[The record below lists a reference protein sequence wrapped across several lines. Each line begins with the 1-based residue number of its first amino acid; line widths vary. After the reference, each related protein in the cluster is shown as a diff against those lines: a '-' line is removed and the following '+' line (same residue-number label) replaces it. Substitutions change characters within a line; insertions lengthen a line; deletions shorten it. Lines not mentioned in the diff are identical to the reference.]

1 MADTAPPEK
10 TEQETKVE
18 DKVNTESTPQV
29 TETTTTTNDDAVKE
43 EPPKVAATA
52 EVDKSEGVTKD
63 DANDEDVV
71 AGDGVKDAP
80 DEGDE
85 IVLGSGQVPS
95 EDGMVSSDFASG
107 DEAAQGEGGKNKEG
121 DSGVSW
127 PVMVIAVM
135 GILLAIA
142 VKLKPQATEFTP
154 EHNYN
159 RIEDFVKKIGS
170 MKEDFPRQY
179 DVYFNMIR
187 NGGKRHLSK
196 IHSKDKTDLK
206 PQAYLVAGYA
216 GSANT
221 VDCFVSR
228 LAKSFVSGFNVLE
241 AGEFTTNEEEDREKL
256 FEMIKSKFEDGN
268 KFLIVKNIEKLKFK
282 TAQLF
287 MSFADEHNSVATYP
301 QSMILFTTELP
312 FTASGER
319 VQDEG
324 AVGSHFMNVVWGDAS
339 VDQSELLWSKVGN
352 GIMLIHGEE
361 SLPKKC

>member
-1 MADTAPPEK
+1 MADTAPTDK
-10 TEQETKVE
+10 TEQETKVD
-18 DKVNTESTPQV
+18 DKVDTESTPQV

-43 EPPKVAATA
+43 EPPKEAAAA
-52 EVDKSEGVTKD
+52 EVDKSERVTKD
-63 DANDEDVV
+63 GKDEDVA
-71 AGDGVKDAP
+71 AGDERKDKP

-85 IVLGSGQVPS
+85 IVLGSGKVPS

-107 DEAAQGEGGKNKEG
+107 DEAAQGEAGKNKEG

-127 PVMVIAVM
+127 PIMVIAVM

-142 VKLKPQATEFTP
+142 VALKPGDP
-154 EHNYN
+154 KHNYN
-159 RIEDFVKKIGS
+159 SIDDFVAKLGA
-170 MKEDFPRQY
+170 MKEDFPQQY
-179 DVYFNMIR
+179 DVYFNMLR
-187 NGGKRHLSK
+187 NGGKRHLKK
-196 IHSKDKTDLK
+196 IDSGDMTDLT

-221 VDCFVSR
+221 VNCFVER
-228 LAKSFVSGFNVLE
+228 LANAFVDGFKELE
-241 AGEFTTNEEEDREKL
+241 AGEVTTNEEEDREKL
-256 FEMIKSKFEDGN
+256 FEMIKSKFDGKN
-268 KFLIVKNIEKLKFK
+268 KFLIVRNIEKLKFK

-324 AVGSHFMNVVWGDAS
+324 AAGSHFKNVVWGDAS
-339 VDQSELLWSKVGN
+339 VDQSAPLWSRVGN

-361 SLPKKC
+361 SLPEKC